1 MRPCHSI
8 LFTALRKKC
17 PFSEFFWSECGKI
30 LTSTD
35 IFQAALLTREK
46 FRSLF
51 QRPYIPNF
59 EYVFTT
65 YQSPSVHTRPKWAF
79 NINSVVCPS
88 FTKTIYE
95 TWPTL
100 TAKMQERR
108 YGHCSGVFTVYFG
121 QISHIA
127 LVFPLLAFRR

>member
-17 PFSEFFWSECGKI
+17 PYSEFFWSECRKI

-35 IFQAALLTREK
+35 IFQAALLTQEK

-59 EYVFTT
+59 EY
-65 YQSPSVHTRPKWAF
+65 AF
-79 NINSVVCPS
+79 AGREL
-88 FTKTIYE
+88 TILPQY
-95 TWPTL
+95 THDL
-100 TAKMQERR
+100 NER
-108 YGHCSGVFTVYFG
+108 ST
-121 QISHIA
+121 
-127 LVFPLLAFRR
+127 